1 MLTLLNKEIKNKF
14 DVNYASLA
22 KGDYVTP
29 EQIESI
35 TGTQQGTTRFQTAI
49 LRLKAEM
56 EKNFKHLGLDAVIK
70 QENYGLLICSDT
82 RAADYTWNRFT
93 SHLKGAAKQTDDM
106 RHKVD
111 TTNFTSKEKADY
123 YNRLQIATEVTE
135 GAIKTKKKI
144 IGLQSNMERASLVSN
159 NTAVQLN
166 QAA

>member
-14 DVNYASLA
+14 DVNYASLT
-22 KGDYVTP
+22 KGDYITP
-29 EQIESI
+29 EQIEAI

-56 EKNFKHLGLDAVIK
+56 EKNFKHLGLECVIK

-82 RAADYTWNRFT
+82 RASDYVWGRIN
-93 SHLKGAAKQTDDM
+93 SHITGAIKYTNDM

-111 TTNFTSKEKADY
+111 TTNFTNKQKLDH

>member
-14 DVNYASLA
+14 DVNYASLT
-22 KGDYVTP
+22 KGDYITP
-29 EQIESI
+29 KQIESI

-56 EKNFKHLGLDAVIK
+56 EKNFKHFGLECVIK

-82 RAADYTWNRFT
+82 RASDYVWGRIN
-93 SHLKGAAKQTDDM
+93 SHIIGAIKYTNDM

-111 TTNFTSKEKADY
+111 TTNFTNKQKLDH